1 VRLAQRVER
10 DESTWHDHVSPD
22 PRVEAG
28 DPVIDAEAYAPALGK
43 SDPAAMGRSC
53 VTLDGAATLAGQA
66 ADVLRLAGR
75 VVYDRM
81 GRGRLVDED

>member
-28 DPVIDAEAYAPALGK
+28 DPVIDAEAYAPALGEIR
-43 SDPAAMGRSC
+43 PCGY
-53 VTLDGAATLAGQA
+53 GAVVRHLGWSR
-66 ADVLRLAGR
+66 DAGR
-75 VVYDRM
+75 A
-81 GRGRLVDED
+81 GRRRPAPGRESGL